1 MKIIKLGNPNPKQ
14 YEPDAKSGAPKLRAE
29 KWTGDECVT
38 EIRVS
43 PDSTTL
49 QALSEIRRCWEW
61 AGHGAPSWVSGTD
74 AALTALVAEEL
85 GAPITEYQE

>member
-1 MKIIKLGNPNPKQ
+1 MKIIKLGNPKPKQ
-14 YEPDAKSGAPKLRAE
+14 YEPDAESGSPRLREAE
-29 KWTGDECVT
+29 WTGPECIT

-43 PDSTTL
+43 PASTTL

-61 AGHGAPSWVSGTD
+61 AGHGKPSWVSGTD
-74 AALTALVAEEL
+74 APLTALVAEDL